1 MCYNKYIIIKGAIK
15 LNKSFYDLL
24 NMKGKNSI
32 WKSVFV
38 TGRKTYEGFP
48 IVEVEAYDQ
57 TFLNAVKTVK
67 KYDETLDRIIKK
79 VYDYFNGEEVWL
91 SVYTDEYGGIEI
103 LLNEYYM
110 NEFIY

>member
-1 MCYNKYIIIKGAIK
+1 MCYNKHITIKGAIK

-48 IVEVEAYDQ
+48 IVEVVAYDQ

-91 SVYTDEYGGIEI
+91 SVYTDEHGGIEI